1 MKIVCVGDSNTY
13 GFDPR
18 EYGGGRYR
26 PESRWVD
33 LVAAKTGWEVCN
45 WGENGQSIPRRGI
58 PLPEDADLV
67 IVMLGTNDLLQGGNA
82 DGVAESMGHFLQS
95 LTIPAEKILLVAPPP
110 LVRGAWVSDP
120 AEVRES
126 QALADRYR
134 TLAQALGAHFADAG
148 AWGISLA
155 YDGVHFTEQGHRTFA
170 ARLLESLPL

>member
-45 WGENGQSIPRRGI
+45 RGENGQSVPRRRI
-58 PLPEDADLV
+58 SLPEGTDLV
-67 IVMLGTNDLLQGGNA
+67 IVMLGTNDLLQGENA
-82 DGVAESMGHFLQS
+82 DGVAESMEHFLQS
-95 LTIPAEKILLVAPPP
+95 LTIPAERILLVAPPP
-110 LVRGAWVSDP
+110 LVHGAWVSDP
-120 AEVRES
+120 TQIRES
-126 QALADRYR
+126 QALAARYQA
-134 TLAQALGAHFADAG
+134 LAQALGTHFADADR
-148 AWGISLA
+148 WSISLA